1 MSNYTTR
8 AGMDVH
14 ARSITIQALVVETG
28 ETLKKTLTGNPSV
41 GEVAEWLMRLPQP
54 IYCAYESGC
63 TGFHLARDLRAMGID
78 CDVIAVSTLPRS
90 TKDRQGKCDRLDAR
104 AILREICNPEPGYTT
119 VWIPDEKT
127 EAGRNLARAC
137 EQASRTLKR
146 AKQELVSFLL
156 THGFVWD
163 EKTKSGNQKKA
174 WTQDWWRWA
183 RALSFPQEA
192 DRIAFNHYVKAV
204 KWAEEEVKEMKRLI
218 AVESEKPENKP
229 YVDALTRVNG
239 IDVATAYLARVEF
252 GDFSR
257 FSSGRKVSSWVG
269 VVPSN
274 NSSGEREAH
283 GSITKSGNKYLRRR
297 CVESVGTI
305 ANWKRTQKPAKEG
318 SGVTCEV
325 EGMAATANVRL
336 MDRYRHLTA
345 ERKKHA
351 NKAKVAVVSE
361 MVRWIWAIG
370 LQVQREQEAA

>member
-28 ETLKKTLTGNPSV
+28 ETSRKTLTGNPSAS
-41 GEVAEWLMRLPQP
+41 EVAEWLGTLPQP
-54 IYCAYESGC
+54 VYCAYESGC
-63 TGFHLARDLRAMGID
+63 TGFHLARELRELGID

-90 TKDRQGKCDRLDAR
+90 AKDRQGKCDRLDAR

-119 VWIPDEKT
+119 VWVPDEGT

-137 EQASRTLKR
+137 EQASRALKR
-146 AKQELVSFLL
+146 AKQELSSFLL

-163 EKTKSGNQKKA
+163 EKTKSGNRKKA
-174 WTQDWWRWA
+174 WTQEWWRWA
-183 RALSFPQEA
+183 RSLEFREEA
-192 DRIAFNHYVKAV
+192 DRIAFGHYARAV
-204 KWAEEEVKEMKRLI
+204 RWAEEESKEMKRLV
-218 AVESEKPENKP
+218 AGESRKPENKP

-239 IDVATAYLARVEF
+239 IDVTTAYLARVEF

-257 FSSGRKVSSWVG
+257 FSSGRKVSGWVG

-274 NSSGEREAH
+274 SSSGEREAH
-283 GSITKSGNKYLRRR
+283 GPITKGGNKYLRRR

-305 ANWKRTQKPAKEG
+305 ANWRRTRKPAREG
-318 SGVTCEV
+318 AEVSCAV
-325 EGMAATANVRL
+325 EGMAADANARL
-336 MDRYRHLTA
+336 MGRYRRLTA
-345 ERKKHA
+345 EGKKHP

-370 LQVQREQEAA
+370 LQVQGELEAA

>member
-28 ETLKKTLTGNPSV
+28 ETARRVLTGNPSA
-41 GEVAEWLMRLPQP
+41 GEVAEWLGTLPQP
-54 IYCAYESGC
+54 VYCAYESGC
-63 TGFHLARDLRAMGID
+63 TGFHLARELRELGID

-90 TKDRQGKCDRLDAR
+90 TKDKHGKCDRLDAR
-104 AILREICNPEPGYTT
+104 AILREICNPEPGDTT
-119 VWIPDEKT
+119 VWVPDERT

-163 EKTKSGNQKKA
+163 EKTKSGNRKKA
-174 WTQDWWRWA
+174 WTRDWWRWA
-183 RALSFPQEA
+183 RSLEFREEA

-204 KWAEEEVKEMKRLI
+204 RWAEEEVKEMKRLI
-218 AVESEKPENKP
+218 ADESQKPENKP

-239 IDVATAYLARVEF
+239 IDVTTAYLARVEF

-274 NSSGEREAH
+274 SSSGEKEAH
-283 GSITKSGNKYLRRR
+283 GPITKSGNKYLRRR
-297 CVESVGTI
+297 CVESVGAI
-305 ANWKRTQKPAKEG
+305 ASWGRTQKPAKAGAEV
-318 SGVTCEV
+318 SCAV
-325 EGMAATANVRL
+325 EGMAENANVRL
-336 MDRYRHLTA
+336 MGRYRHLTA
-345 ERKKHA
+345 EGKKHS

-370 LQVQREQEAA
+370 LRVQGELEAA